1 MTKSHP
7 HGPSPNLCLFHRV
20 LLRYSVSHLLESVG
34 TFARNFE
41 ATDPTNPYRVT
52 LRKLWAKL
60 AEKNWR
66 TTLKALY
73 LLHSLASKVEPEDAV
88 NTRRIKGIRI

>member
-1 MTKSHP
+1 MLFCILFTITVFVTFAAAAHTAHP
-7 HGPSPNLCLFHRV
+7 S
-20 LLRYSVSHLLESVG
+20 SVSHLLESVG

-41 ATDPTNPYRVT
+41 PNDPTNPYRVT

-73 LLHSLASKVEPEDAV
+73 LLHSLA
-88 NTRRIKGIRI
+88 